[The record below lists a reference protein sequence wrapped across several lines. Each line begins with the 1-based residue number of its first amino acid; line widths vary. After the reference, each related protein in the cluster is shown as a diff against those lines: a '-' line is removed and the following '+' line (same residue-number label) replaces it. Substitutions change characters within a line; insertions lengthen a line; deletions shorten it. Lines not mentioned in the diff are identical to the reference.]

1 MENEWKKC
9 YYNSFFEQKIIYIK
23 FVYADAGERRE
34 SSRKIAFEDLR
45 GEKTAKFFKTIIAG
59 FIERL
64 SRFLTND
71 FLRTSS
77 NLHKICSREGKRIG
91 SSL

>member
-1 MENEWKKC
+1 MPFKI
-9 YYNSFFEQKIIYIK
+9 IIYIK

-45 GEKTAKFFKTIIAG
+45 GEKKENSLKPLLPGSSRDFF
-59 FIERL
+59 F
-64 SRFLTND
+64 FLTND

-77 NLHKICSREGKRIG
+77 NLHKIREGKRIG